1 MRHSLPFGA
10 SRCSLTTSDRTRRP
24 EAAPLRNET
33 SMPPQATRSD
43 PGTRNLARAFAV
55 LACATYALI
64 VLGALVRAHGAGLAC
79 PDWPLCFG
87 EFVPRFDLKVAFEW
101 GHRVS
106 ASAVSLGFVSLSF
119 LAWRNAERRRAAGAR
134 LFLIATALLTLQV
147 ILGALTVWKLL
158 AFWSVTSHLLT
169 GNAFAACLVLIA
181 ARLFDASSQRT
192 PPAHTS
198 GLRNAV
204 TLASV
209 LLVFQVA
216 LGGLVASRDAG
227 LVCQEWASCNDG
239 QWFPSFEGALGL
251 QITHRL
257 TAYAL
262 VVAIATCALL
272 GRGPTRLGRL
282 LNTACLL
289 VVAQIAVGVANVLLR
304 LPVEVTGAHSALAAG
319 LIAIMTL
326 ALREVWGDR
335 RSASSNQDRD
345 RSTGRH
351 SDPIRTVDTTALEP
365 N

>member
-1 MRHSLPFGA
+1 MS
-10 SRCSLTTSDRTRRP
+10 
-24 EAAPLRNET
+24 
-33 SMPPQATRSD
+33 PQSTRSD

-101 GHRVS
+101 GHRVW
-106 ASAVSLGFVSLSF
+106 AGAVSLGFVSLSV
-119 LAWRNAERRRAAGAR
+119 LAWRNAARRRAAGKR

-192 PPAHTS
+192 PPDHTS

-216 LGGLVASRDAG
+216 LGGLVASRYAG
-227 LVCQEWASCNDG
+227 LVCQEWPSCNDG
-239 QWFPSFEGALGL
+239 HWFPGFEGALGL

-282 LNTACLL
+282 LNIACLL

-326 ALREVWGDR
+326 ALREVWGDD
-335 RSASSNQDRD
+335 RSASSTRDPD
-345 RSTGRH
+345 RSADRR
-351 SDPIRTVDTTALEP
+351 SDPTRVVDATVLEP
-365 N
+365 R